1 MVGKAYWTLL
11 LGYRTLQPRADYQ
24 YMKSSNSTNIVMPK
38 HNQIVVIK
46 TSSTRGIV
54 VINDVHPFYAH
65 NQWTT
70 TDVAERKPIPALRRC
85 SPPHPR
91 HRAWGGASTLKV
103 AISVSPCGT
112 PPGRLTE
119 PRLRG
124 GSSTTLN
131 ICISPSFSPD
141 LQSSADRLLRSTLSI
156 RVSPSFSLDLRSTM
170 RGRSIT
176 RPKLF
181 QFHISKLAT

>member
-65 NQWTT
+65 NQWAT
-70 TDVAERKPIPALRRC
+70 TDVAECKPIPALRRC

-141 LQSSADRLLRSTLSI
+141 LQS
-156 RVSPSFSLDLRSTM
+156 TM